1 MSMPFSRAFLL
12 LMSTIAVC
20 FGAVA
25 AVAQG
30 GKGAPST
37 SAMPFLAH
45 RAVYDLKLGKTTGNS
60 PPTEANGR
68 IVYEFSGSACEGY
81 ATNFR
86 QITEIQ
92 LEEGMSRVSDMRSTS
107 FEEGDGSGF
116 LYKTDSY
123 VDGQLAESIDGKA
136 KREADDALTVSLK
149 TPQRTDMAFPPGA
162 LFPVAQLM
170 KIIETAKQGGNTAE
184 VKIFDGSDNGLKIF
198 DTLSVIGRAPTSD
211 ADDPAVADAPVLKGL
226 RRWPV
231 SVSYFDPA
239 KRDDQPNYV
248 LGFDLYENGVSGAL
262 KIDYG
267 SYVLT
272 GKLTKFE
279 ILPQKACN

>member
-1 MSMPFSRAFLL
+1 
-12 LMSTIAVC
+12 
-20 FGAVA
+20 
-25 AVAQG
+25 
-30 GKGAPST
+30 
-37 SAMPFLAH
+37 
-45 RAVYDLKLGKTTGNS
+45 
-60 PPTEANGR
+60 
-68 IVYEFSGSACEGY
+68 
-81 ATNFR
+81 
-86 QITEIQ
+86 
-92 LEEGMSRVSDMRSTS
+92 
-107 FEEGDGSGF
+107 
-116 LYKTDSY
+116 
-123 VDGQLAESIDGKA
+123 
-136 KREADDALTVSLK
+136 
-149 TPQRTDMAFPPGA
+149 MAFPPGA